1 MITDTTTLFPPS
13 KPRAGLNWAEL
24 QRLSD
29 LQRAS
34 ARLRATVAR
43 GTEELKRE
51 QGKYYTPDRLTAFIA
66 EEMRP
71 APKFRHAERLLT
83 LFGGIAIALLVVVAG
98 FGDSMTFDTA
108 CDLCVIMVSAAF
120 TALVMLALIV
130 VDDCRARRARRDLRG
145 NKKGGAL

>member
-1 MITDTTTLFPPS
+1 MITDTTKLFPPS

-34 ARLRATVAR
+34 AKLRATVEAGTAELERAR
-43 GTEELKRE
+43 AAGP
-51 QGKYYTPDRLTAFIA
+51 YTADDVAAL
-66 EEMRP
+66 RP
-71 APKFRHAERLLT
+71 APKFRHAERLLA
-83 LFGGIAIALLVVVAG
+83 LFGGIAIALLVVVAS
-98 FGDSMTFDTA
+98 FGDSLTFDTA
-108 CDLCVIMVSAAF
+108 CDLCVVMVAAAF

-145 NKKGGAL
+145 NKEGGAL

>member
-1 MITDTTTLFPPS
+1 MITDTTNLFPPS

-34 ARLRATVAR
+34 AKLRSTVEAGTAELERAR
-43 GTEELKRE
+43 AASPHT
-51 QGKYYTPDRLTAFIA
+51 TAVRNVEA
-66 EEMRP
+66 WP
-71 APKFRHAERLLT
+71 APKFRHAERLLA
-83 LFGGIAIALLVVVAG
+83 LFGGVAIALLVVVAG

-130 VDDCRARRARRDLRG
+130 VDDCRSRRARRDLRG
-145 NKKGGAL
+145 NKEGGAL